1 MPLSSELRE
10 ALARGRRRPRPSSRS
25 DGRVDTNHQD
35 NGNLRAADPATDHHD
50 AMPADDPDDDDSAPR
65 LSLTLKESSLDGIC
79 ALPAAQAE
87 QITGRSPHTL
97 DQSKALKSAP
107 KATAGTTD
115 IPAPPDLLDPAV
127 LRTMPAKVA
136 AFMMYEPPDRP
147 WRYFETAGER
157 EQRESMEETGSWCG

>member
-1 MPLSSELRE
+1 
-10 ALARGRRRPRPSSRS
+10 
-25 DGRVDTNHQD
+25 
-35 NGNLRAADPATDHHD
+35 
-50 AMPADDPDDDDSAPR
+50 MPADDPDDDDSAPR

-136 AFMMYEPPDRP
+136 ASMMYEPPDRP